1 MIGKVKV
8 EDFTPKFVD
17 LEAYMKNLLAAR
29 SSTFR
34 KESRP
39 TLSKPIVKSSFAFP
53 SGAIADEVART
64 IATKPVEIVIE

>member
-1 MIGKVKV
+1 
-8 EDFTPKFVD
+8 
-17 LEAYMKNLLAAR
+17 MKNLLAAR